1 MLTGWSPWQYDTTG
15 PAGNDL
21 FVLCCHQNEV
31 TLLRNEVAQ
40 LKQLLLAHKDCPV
53 TIMQKKAAFL
63 GKHLSSLTIFLH
75 CVTSFVRIHLSSHSS
90 NVLFLP
96 AHLSKGECFCLP
108 LAAGGE
114 ETSRDASAEP
124 IGSPAA
130 VIQHGPSPPT
140 SVSSPGATING
151 LSVRAAEAVAM
162 SVLAG
167 MGSGQP
173 GGIDMTTQSAPR

>member
-1 MLTGWSPWQYDTTG
+1 M
-15 PAGNDL
+15 
-21 FVLCCHQNEV
+21 
-31 TLLRNEVAQ
+31 
-40 LKQLLLAHKDCPV
+40 
-53 TIMQKKAAFL
+53 FL
-63 GKHLSSLTIFLH
+63 SLS
-75 CVTSFVRIHLSSHSS
+75 
-90 NVLFLP
+90 
-96 AHLSKGECFCLP
+96 

-130 VIQHGPSPPT
+130 VIQHRLSPPA
-140 SVSSPGATING
+140 SASSPGTTING

-173 GGIDMTTQSAPR
+173 GGVVMATQSQSAPRWCADAGSQNELEWRLEAGLVQSVWKEGSACPCSSHPHPPPTPRLRFSPPLTANDNHTKTRHGASVSPPPLSRLPVQRNFVSLRM